1 MKLETKHK
9 EIIWCIILSL
19 GLIIFFATGCKPKEI
34 LHVRTVTTIDS
45 TAVLNLSSEV
55 SKLTKEN
62 ATLKTDLERFREEII
77 KLRSEV
83 SKHEINYNTDAP
95 LKPDGYYPIASEV
108 KTISKTEYDRT
119 IKEYEKV
126 VEELKKEIQHQE
138 LVSTNLEQTVQKV
151 AEENKDLKNKTTP
164 TTGFNFKLF
173 LAGIS
178 SGIII
183 MIALV
188 LFIKLK

>member
-1 MKLETKHK
+1 M
-9 EIIWCIILSL
+9 
-19 GLIIFFATGCKPKEI
+19 
-34 LHVRTVTTIDS
+34 
-45 TAVLNLSSEV
+45 
-55 SKLTKEN
+55 TKEN
-62 ATLKTDLERFREEII
+62 ATLKTDLERFREEVI

-83 SKHEINYNTDAP
+83 SKHEINYNTNAP

-126 VEELKKEIQHQE
+126 VEELKKEIEHQE
-138 LVSTNLEQTVQKV
+138 LVNTNLEQTVQKV
-151 AEENKDLKNKTTP
+151 TEENKDLKNKETTPAP
-164 TTGFNFKLF
+164 TTGFNFFNVF

-178 SGIII
+178 TGMILIIV
-183 MIALV
+183 LG

>member
-1 MKLETKHK
+1 MKLETKRK
-9 EIIWCIILSL
+9 IWCIILTL

-45 TAVLNLSSEV
+45 TAVLKLSSEV

-62 ATLKTDLERFREEII
+62 ATLKTDLERFREENI

-151 AEENKDLKNKTTP
+151 AEENKDLKNKA

-173 LAGIS
+173 LLGMVAGI
-178 SGIII
+178 
-183 MIALV
+183 V
-188 LFIKLK
+188 LILFVKLRL

>member
-34 LHVRTVTTIDS
+34 LHVRTVTAIDS

-62 ATLKTDLERFREEII
+62 ATLKTDLERFREEVI

-108 KTISKTEYDRT
+108 KTISKTEYDRA

-126 VEELKKEIQHQE
+126 VGELKKEIQHQE

-173 LAGIS
+173 LLGMGAGI
-178 SGIII
+178 
-183 MIALV
+183 V
-188 LFIKLK
+188 LILFVKLRL

>member
-45 TAVLNLSSEV
+45 TAVLKLSSEV

-62 ATLKTDLERFREEII
+62 ATLKTDLERFREENIR
-77 KLRSEV
+77 LRSEV

-108 KTISKTEYDRT
+108 KTISKTEYDRA

-126 VEELKKEIQHQE
+126 VEELKKEIEHQE

-173 LAGIS
+173 LWGVVAGI
-178 SGIII
+178 
-183 MIALV
+183 V
-188 LFIKLK
+188 LILFVKLRL

>member
-34 LHVRTVTTIDS
+34 LHVRTVTAIDS

-62 ATLKTDLERFREEII
+62 ATLKTDLERFREEVI

-108 KTISKTEYDRT
+108 KTISKTEYDRA

-126 VEELKKEIQHQE
+126 VEELTKELE
-138 LVSTNLEQTVQKV
+138 VFESKVTTLEQTVEKIT
-151 AEENKDLKNKTTP
+151 EENTDLKNKTTP

-173 LAGIS
+173 LAGVLT
-178 SGIII
+178 GIVLII
-183 MIALV
+183 FVKFRL
-188 LFIKLK
+188 